1 VSFGRFL
8 RALGAAAVM
17 ASGLGCRA
25 PLLVCPKDGGTA
37 WTEVDTPHF
46 VIKTDVDPPAA
57 RAMAGEFEELHTAL
71 GRMMH
76 RQDTR
81 PGERVDVVVF
91 AAPEAFHAFDDDT
104 DHRMAYAAD
113 HLPFDVEPS
122 PTLVMY
128 HDDEE
133 AGRETFLHEL
143 THRFLHEHFAELPRW
158 LDEGMASLSETLQ
171 IKGRHGL
178 LGAAWRRPREA
189 VLWTDHHGVAGGRMI
204 PVASIPSLD
213 ELVAADRAAF
223 YRDLDFGPDK
233 GEKVVANYAGAFRFV
248 HLLVNGP
255 ADYRQ
260 RFSSYLQALEQG
272 VKPSQ
277 ALSAAFA
284 SVDADRL
291 HHDYRAYLSSQ
302 DLPVADFDLGPP
314 EPPPAVAVRPMSDAE
329 VHVLWS
335 RLYPHRKEF
344 LHYVHG
350 ELDLALAHDPS
361 AIEAHLR
368 RALVLASEERFP
380 ESRADLATALSG
392 NPDDPRY
399 LLGKLAVYDAI
410 NPPAFQCGDGDAEVE
425 STVTHLAHVAVT
437 GAELGA
443 VAAYHE
449 QHGQAAAGLRFA
461 QEAVKRAPLSWS
473 CQDTYSRLLLQT
485 GDVRGARAAN
495 ERALALLPERS
506 RETRPLRQQA
516 LLAAF
521 GELPATASLAGAGGR
536 GTLTSDTVA
545 AVLRGAEGSFRCCYE
560 LAHRS
565 TASLAGEVSIALTV
579 QPDGSVSQ
587 GAVTGS
593 SLARPEVERCVL
605 REVQKLRFPP
615 HESGPVPLTHRL
627 GFHPAP
633 ARRSAP

>member
-1 VSFGRFL
+1 
-8 RALGAAAVM
+8 
-17 ASGLGCRA
+17 
-25 PLLVCPKDGGTA
+25 
-37 WTEVDTPHF
+37 
-46 VIKTDVDPPAA
+46 
-57 RAMAGEFEELHTAL
+57 
-71 GRMMH
+71 
-76 RQDTR
+76 
-81 PGERVDVVVF
+81 
-91 AAPEAFHAFDDDT
+91 
-104 DHRMAYAAD
+104 
-113 HLPFDVEPS
+113 
-122 PTLVMY
+122 
-128 HDDEE
+128 
-133 AGRETFLHEL
+133 
-143 THRFLHEHFAELPRW
+143 
-158 LDEGMASLSETLQ
+158 
-171 IKGRHGL
+171 
-178 LGAAWRRPREA
+178 
-189 VLWTDHHGVAGGRMI
+189 MI

-223 YRDLDFGPDK
+223 YRDLDFGPGK

-255 ADYRQ
+255 EEYRR

-272 VKPSQ
+272 IKPGP
-277 ALSAAFA
+277 ALSTAFA

-291 HHDYRAYLSSQ
+291 HHDYRAYLASQ

-314 EPPPAVAVRPMSDAE
+314 DPPAPVAVRPMSDAE

-335 RLYPHRKEF
+335 RLYPHKKEF

-361 AIEAHLR
+361 AVEARLR
-368 RALVLASEERFP
+368 RSLVLASEERFP

-399 LLGKLAVYDAI
+399 LLGKLAVYEAI

-425 STVTHLAHVAVT
+425 ATVAHLAHVAVT

-449 QHGQAAAGLRFA
+449 QHGQAVAGLRFA

-473 CQDTYSRLLLQT
+473 CQDTFSRLLLQT
-485 GDVRGARAAN
+485 GDVQGARAAN
-495 ERALALLPERS
+495 ERALALLPESS

-521 GELPATASLAGAGGR
+521 GELPTTPSLAGAGGR
-536 GTLTSDTVA
+536 GTLSPEAVS
-545 AVLRGAEGSFRCCYE
+545 AVLRGAGASFGCCYE
-560 LAHRS
+560 LAHRT
-565 TASLAGEVSIALTV
+565 TAGLQGELSIALTV

-593 SLARPEVERCVL
+593 TLARPEVERCML
-605 REVQKLRFPP
+605 REIHKLRFPP
-615 HESGPVPLTHRL
+615 PQSGPVPLTHRL
-627 GFHPAP
+627 SFHPPP
-633 ARRSAP
+633 ARRNSR